1 MTKANLNLILKD
13 LNSRSLYELFSSLY
27 EEKHGFEYE
36 GVGFI
41 GNEMHKLKV
50 VLEDYGPE
58 NVACAILNCIQ
69 RNDRKVSV
77 PYFTAGIKYYLVPD
91 YPDIYWAVKR
101 YGTLEI
107 RKLWN
112 AFTLLDATWLPAA
125 SQKAKTKQIKNKLK
139 EWSDAQTKKNARKI
153 NTKTKKRIPKGS

>member
-1 MTKANLNLILKD
+1 MKNSKSKLILKD
-13 LNSRSLYELFSSLY
+13 LNSRSLYELFSTLY
-27 EEKHGFEYE
+27 KEKHGFEYE

-77 PYFTAGIKYYLVPD
+77 PYFTAGIKYYLVAD

-101 YGTLEI
+101 YGTSKI
-107 RKLWN
+107 KSLWN
-112 AFTLLDATWLPAA
+112 NFVILDAVWFPSA
-125 SQKAKTKQIKNKLK
+125 SQKNKIKVIKHELK
-139 EWSDAQTKKNARKI
+139 EWTNAQTKKTKRKT
-153 NTKTKKRIPKGS
+153 NTKVKKTS